1 MGQAETRRILFDDP
15 FVRQALDWFDRVT
28 LALVGIGTI
37 QPSHLLVQSG
47 NAYGPVEA
55 EELERCGAVGDICL
69 HFFDAY
75 GRPVSTALDSR
86 VVGMS
91 LEQLARVPRTVAVA
105 GGRRKC
111 AAIRAALQGGHV
123 NVLVTIISPRRL
135 RAPPRRILTRT

>member
-1 MGQAETRRILFDDP
+1 LCAG
-15 FVRQALDWFDRVT
+15 LDWFDRVT

-55 EELERCGAVGDICL
+55 EELERCGAVGDIFL

-91 LEQLARVPRTVAVA
+91 LEQLARVPAPWPC
-105 GGRRKC
+105 RRPPQVRC
-111 AAIRAALQGGHV
+111 HPRRLQGGHV
-123 NVLVTIISPRRL
+123 NVW
-135 RAPPRRILTRT
+135 